1 VTNPKVLVGRML
13 NRTVVVLRASTQ
25 YEGGMLA

>member
-1 VTNPKVLVGRML
+1 VMNPKVLVGRML
-13 NRTVVVLRASTQ
+13 NRTVAGLRASTQ